1 MQDVLSE
8 PKRLLSAKVPCEYR
22 KQQEITSL
30 NLLQRVLFLFPSPLG
45 IDKAS
50 LYQVRCLPS
59 SYNPNPPFQTSLKVR
74 ADVTSIISL
83 ISLNDNNWF
92 LFQSLKIKAMLLE
105 STEKMLFHVPLL
117 YQPWEQGLYVFTLLF
132 QEPVEYTEK
141 NKHLKMIAEQMS
153 KSIKE
158 GRGSALLHRSGM
170 QGTQHSQTPLLPVSH
185 LINHQQLSEGVLVKL
200 YKSPWV

>member
-30 NLLQRVLFLFPSPLG
+30 NLLQRVIFLFPSPLG

-74 ADVTSIISL
+74 ADVTSIMRTL

-92 LFQSLKIKAMLLE
+92 LFQSLKIKAMLLQ

-117 YQPWEQGLYVFTLLF
+117 YQT
-132 QEPVEYTEK
+132 
-141 NKHLKMIAEQMS
+141 MS
-153 KSIKE
+153 H
-158 GRGSALLHRSGM
+158 GNRGSMCLRFYSR
-170 QGTQHSQTPLLPVSH
+170 
-185 LINHQQLSEGVLVKL
+185 NQLSTQKRTNI
-200 YKSPWV
+200 